1 MQTPAPH
8 LVRRLAARRGSIYVV
23 VLGVSLLV
31 TMIGLGGVSANSAIA
46 RSINAGSDSS
56 RARWTAQSA
65 LELAR
70 QLIDADPLWRTN
82 RANGAWVTDSALG
95 KATYSISVVN
105 PSGAL
110 NRTETDTVVVT
121 AIGKFG
127 TSVHTMEAQL
137 VADSSAPS
145 CLSCAAAVGGSITFN
160 STDVTCTD
168 SLIAS
173 NSAVTAVTA
182 SVNAK
187 IEASLTAL
195 GLTFKQ
201 SAASLC
207 PQRAMPGSGAFNYYL
222 ANGTSIP
229 VTSLPGTSGAR
240 TISRVLISP
249 AVNPFSGGTNSQGI
263 YVIDAGGADLTIL
276 DCRIVGT
283 LVIINPG
290 TTCSIKS
297 SVVWEPAVANYPCL
311 MVRGNANIRTSASAL
326 SENSGGSNINV
337 NPASTP
343 YPYNG
348 GISNS
353 STSDTFPSSIEG
365 LVYVSGNLTTAT
377 SVSCRMLLVGGN
389 LTAGGVLVLN
399 YDSTY
404 NDTPPPGFATVKMR
418 PLLGGARQ
426 VTQ

>member
-1 MQTPAPH
+1 MPTLAPH
-8 LVRRLAARRGSIYVV
+8 LVRRLAARRGSIYVI

-31 TMIGLGGVSANSAIA
+31 TMIGLGGISANSAIA
-46 RSINAGSDSS
+46 RSINAGADSS
-56 RARWTAQSA
+56 LARWTAQSA

-82 RANGAWVTDSALG
+82 RSNGAWVTDSALG

-121 AIGKFG
+121 AVGKFG
-127 TSVHTMEAQL
+127 TAVHTMEAQL

-145 CLSCAAAVGGSITFN
+145 CLSCAAAVGGNITFN

-173 NSAVTAVTA
+173 NGAVTAVTA

-187 IEASLTAL
+187 VEAALTIL

-201 SAASLC
+201 TTTALC
-207 PQRAMPGSGAFNYYL
+207 PPRAMPGSGAFNYYL

-229 VTSLPGTSGAR
+229 ITSLPTSLGVR
-240 TISRVLISP
+240 QISRVLLSP
-249 AVNPFSGGTNSQGI
+249 AVNPFAGGTNSQGI
-263 YVIDAGGADLTIL
+263 YIIDAGGADLNIS

-311 MVRGNANIRTSASAL
+311 MVRGNASIRTSSSRL
-326 SENSGGSNINV
+326 EEGSGGSNFNA

-348 GISNS
+348 GVANT
-353 STSDTFPSSIEG
+353 STDDSYPNSIEG
-365 LVYVSGNLTTAT
+365 LVYVSGNLTTSAA
-377 SVSCRMLLVGGN
+377 VSCRVLLVGGS
-389 LTAGGVLVLN
+389 LTSSGVLVLN

-404 NDTPPPGFATVKMR
+404 AQTPPPGFATVKMR
-418 PLLGGARQ
+418 PLLGSTRQ